1 MDNIENKHETVK
13 CMVSIILENLK
24 KMKKQDL
31 IKGSKRIV
39 IKVGSALLI
48 DEDTGKT

>member
-1 MDNIENKHETVK
+1 
-13 CMVSIILENLK
+13 
-24 KMKKQDL
+24 MKKQDL

-48 DEDTGKT
+48 DKDTGKLKKKWSNRYY